1 MSLLG
6 SWPLLLLDWNYLVAT
21 FVDELK
27 KEELYQAG
35 ILLALLLHLCTK
47 TGSVNK
53 VFTHP

>member
-6 SWPLLLLDWNYLVAT
+6 NWPLLLLDWNYLVAT

-47 TGSVNK
+47 TGWVNK